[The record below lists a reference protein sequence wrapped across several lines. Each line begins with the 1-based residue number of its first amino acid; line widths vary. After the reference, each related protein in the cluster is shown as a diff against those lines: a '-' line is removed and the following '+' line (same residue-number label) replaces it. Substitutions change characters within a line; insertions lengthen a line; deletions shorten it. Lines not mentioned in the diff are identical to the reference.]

1 MIDIVTV
8 VFRDE
13 LPVLKLQA
21 QSIDLFCNDIDLEK
35 IIVIVNDDGLDLT
48 EIDIGWWGKFSN
60 QVVVMH
66 RRAWPIEYPNN
77 GWLTQQL
84 LKLLGAYSSSS
95 AWAMVLDAKT
105 LLVQP
110 VDPTRLFDS
119 KGRSTWGY
127 WPVIPVF
134 KQSQKIVSELFEI
147 NLKNVAGPQGVP
159 FFFNIQVIKELIPEV
174 EKRSG
179 KKFSTWFLD
188 QGMVTE
194 FILYSGYVEYRDGTL
209 DRLYS
214 KEFKKRYDCCNI
226 CHSEVNEFDRKYQGM
241 LSDNNLTVSIHR
253 DAWAQL
259 TLMQKELYQ
268 NLLISKGISNAKELL

>member
-8 VFRDE
+8 VFREE
-13 LPVLKLQA
+13 LHILKLQA
-21 QSIDLFCNDIDLEK
+21 ESIDLFCNNIDLGK
-35 IIVIVNDDGLDLT
+35 IIVIVNDDKLDLS
-48 EIDIGWWGKFSN
+48 EIDIGWWGKFSS
-60 QVVVMH
+60 QVVLMH
-66 RRAWPIEYPNN
+66 RRTWNIEYTEN

-95 AWAMVLDAKT
+95 NWAMVLDAKT

-110 VDPTRLFDS
+110 VDPNRLFDD

-127 WPVIPVF
+127 WPAIPVF
-134 KQSQKIVSELFEI
+134 EQSRKIVSKLFEI
-147 NLKNVAGPQGVP
+147 DLQNVAGPQGVP

-179 KKFSTWFLD
+179 KKFSTWFLE

-214 KEFKKRYDCCNI
+214 KEFKKGYDCCNI
-226 CHSEVNEFDRKYQGM
+226 CHSEVNEFDHKYQGM
-241 LSDNNLTVSIHR
+241 LSNNNLTVSIHR
-253 DAWAQL
+253 NAWAQL
-259 TLMQKELYQ
+259 TLIQKELYQ
-268 NLLISKGISNAKELL
+268 NLLISKGISSAKELL